1 MKIRACIVFD
11 IPDPK
16 DRGLAIE
23 QVESTLENAIDNDDL
38 TLYIDENDEAVEVR
52 DYKLIVEEVT
62 A

>member
-16 DRGLAIE
+16 DRGAAIE
-23 QVESTLENAIDNDDL
+23 QVEATLENAINNDDL
-38 TLYIDENDEAVEVR
+38 TLYVDENDEAVEVR
-52 DYKLIVEEVT
+52 DYKLIVEEVS